1 MDFKSNFTTAGEN
14 QYAYWFFIEITVV
27 FHNHHIRLTIV
38 QKVSKKVDVQFSC
51 DIKEFMKPVND
62 KKITGSIMT
71 LIDDLRKESI
81 PEKILIF
88 RRALKY
94 IYYMRNQ

>member
-1 MDFKSNFTTAGEN
+1 
-14 QYAYWFFIEITVV
+14 
-27 FHNHHIRLTIV
+27 
-38 QKVSKKVDVQFSC
+38 
-51 DIKEFMKPVND
+51 
-62 KKITGSIMT
+62 MT